1 MKKMNKWIGVLVG
14 GGLIVAIAAG
24 AMAFSFIT
32 SASANSN
39 TPQNQSTGIQPPFGG
54 PGYRGNQSDVQAA
67 LAKALGISVAE
78 LQTAQQKASDAA
90 IQEALK
96 AGLIS
101 QNQADEMTLRGGPF
115 RFGLGGRGR
124 TGANSKIDYDA
135 LLANALGISVE
146 KLQVARED
154 ARASMLA
161 EAVANGD
168 ITQEQAD
175 LMKARNAL
183 KSYLDPNTLLA
194 GAMGISAD
202 ELQAYRDQDLT
213 LSQILEKVGKT
224 AAEVRDAQQTAY
236 QAAIAKAVTDH
247 VITQAQADQILARGL
262 KGMGGFGCGPDRGGF
277 GGGHSG
283 GPRFGPG
290 CLGGNRQSAP
300 VATPTAP

>member
-32 SASANSN
+32 SASANTN
-39 TPQNQSTGIQPPFGG
+39 TPTNLSTEIQPPFGG
-54 PGYRGNQSDVQAA
+54 PGNRGNQSDAQAA

-96 AGLIS
+96 ARLIS

-115 RFGLGGRGR
+115 RFGLGGRGQTR
-124 TGANSKIDYDA
+124 ANSKIDYDA

-146 KLQVARED
+146 KLQAARKD
-154 ARASMLA
+154 VRASMLA

-168 ITQEQAD
+168 ITQAQAD
-175 LMKARNAL
+175 LMKARDAL
-183 KSYLDPNTLLA
+183 RSYLDPNTLLA
-194 GAMGISAD
+194 KAMGVSAD
-202 ELQAYRDQDLT
+202 QLQTYRDQGMT

-236 QAAIAKAVTDH
+236 QAAIAKAVADH
-247 VITQAQADQILARGL
+247 VITQAQADQILAGGL
-262 KGMGGFGCGPDRGGF
+262 KGMGGFGGGPDRGGF
-277 GGGHSG
+277 GGGHGG

-290 CLGGNRQSAP
+290 CLGGNRQFAP